1 MAWMR
6 EMWGGIRDTSL
17 VAAQVVTLGVLAMVL
32 GMLALNAVV
41 HRTPSSTPTQVGPP
55 HPLVLAPPTIVP
67 NTPTAMPATATLVPL
82 SSTAVP
88 SQTPMADLAS
98 LTTPNSVAT
107 STQLSVSRPPA
118 TAVPANSTVMATA
131 IAAPPTP
138 VAPPNS
144 TETAVAV
151 SGQMMKILPSTDGL
165 PARVRAEPN
174 TKSPILMRVP
184 LGAQVEVL
192 GATTGDEIQP
202 GNTRWLRIRWK
213 QVTGYVY
220 STLVGG

>member
-41 HRTPSSTPTQVGPP
+41 HRSTSPTSTPVGPP
-55 HPLVLAPPTIVP
+55 HPLVFAPPTFVP
-67 NTPTAMPATATLVPL
+67 HSPTAMPATAAMAPLTPTMVPFQTAMAEIVP
-82 SSTAVP
+82 SSTPISAA
-88 SQTPMADLAS
+88 SSTP
-98 LTTPNSVAT
+98 
-107 STQLSVSRPPA
+107 LSVSRPAA
-118 TAVPANSTVMATA
+118 TAAPANPTA
-131 IAAPPTP
+131 MPTASPVQPTP
-138 VAPPNS
+138 VTSPNS

-174 TKSPILMRVP
+174 IKSPILMRVP

-202 GNTRWLRIRWK
+202 GNSRWLHIRWK